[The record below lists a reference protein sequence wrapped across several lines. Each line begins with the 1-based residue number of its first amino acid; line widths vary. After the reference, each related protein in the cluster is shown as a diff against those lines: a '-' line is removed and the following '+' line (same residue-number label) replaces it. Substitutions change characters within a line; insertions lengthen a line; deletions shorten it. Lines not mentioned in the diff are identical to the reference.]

1 MQAAPPLA
9 CLIWCLDPE
18 DQTPCHLGAHLEVL
32 AAWHPF
38 ERGLPCLILSHH
50 PGAHKHV
57 KHFQLENLL
66 TASKMLNSCHSL
78 HAYILCKFWKS
89 GPSAELCKGA
99 TIGSR
104 LQHSST

>member
-9 CLIWCLDPE
+9 CLIWCPDPQ
-18 DQTPCHLGAHLEVL
+18 DQIPFHLGARLEVL

-50 PGAHKHV
+50 PGAHEHV

-66 TASKMLNSCHSL
+66 RASQMLDSCHSL
-78 HAYILCKFWKS
+78 HAYVLCKCWKS
-89 GPSAELCKGA
+89 GPIAELCKGA
-99 TIGSR
+99 TIGSHF
-104 LQHSST
+104 QHSST